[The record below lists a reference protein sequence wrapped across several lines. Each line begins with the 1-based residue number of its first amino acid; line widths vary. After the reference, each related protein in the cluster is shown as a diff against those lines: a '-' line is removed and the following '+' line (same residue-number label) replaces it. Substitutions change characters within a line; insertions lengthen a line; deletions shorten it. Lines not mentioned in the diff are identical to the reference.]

1 MRFPKC
7 RGVLPCALLLS
18 AFLLPLHAQQNSE
31 INGIVTDPAGNAIV
45 GAQVNL
51 TNEGTGNARTATT
64 DSAGLFT
71 FPALNVGSYSLEVTA
86 QGFEKYTSKGIVL
99 NVSRTLRSDVQM
111 KVGGA
116 AETVTVQADAL
127 TVQTDSNVVSSL
139 INTEQIT
146 HIATE
151 NRNFAALAA
160 LGLGVSSA
168 LPDNNTPTSVA
179 ANFTISING
188 LRQSHNIWLID
199 GSEADDR
206 GGAGGMD
213 IMPSQDAIAEFQ
225 TLSSNYPPDY
235 GISSGATIT
244 LAFKSGGQKYSG
256 ELWEFNRNTLFD
268 ANNWFNKNSST
279 ITPRQ
284 KLNYNIFGGNVGGP
298 LLPFQHPR
306 KTFFFWNEEWRRL
319 IQGSTPTL
327 VNTLPTA
334 DFPTAGTNLTYV
346 PPAFAPGTTLT
357 VPNVTDPAFDAKL
370 AADGL
375 TPGGP
380 FPGNVIP
387 SNLFDPNALLYFGSG
402 VIPKP
407 SNSNDQVVS
416 QAETPIYVRDDIARI
431 DHQLFSKWQLMGHY
445 EHNSVTQ
452 GNAAPMLGWLAYSYN
467 TVTSTLS
474 NPSNTAAIK
483 LSGTINPSLLVEAS
497 MNYDG
502 NTINIT
508 NSKNSMLP
516 SGWTVS
522 KFFNNGSKSLP
533 GVTAFGAPYNTSE
546 DMGSAPWHNAAQDYE
561 PKVDI
566 SWTRG
571 VHAFKFGF
579 SYNRYTKNQQLF
591 GDPEGSLAFNNL
603 SGDGMMDMLM
613 GIAGSYSE
621 FQALP
626 IRHYVNQ
633 TPSFY
638 GNDNW
643 HVRRN
648 LSLQLGFRYD
658 ALPHAWERSNDV
670 ANFNPAAYSASA
682 MPLWNADGSMNPAGP
697 GFATV
702 NGTPFYLNGMQLAN
716 QNGTPRGLVKNDYF
730 TWQPR
735 IGFSWDLRGNG
746 TSVLRGGG
754 GTFYERMQGNDI
766 YNAAT
771 SPPFAYN
778 PKASN
783 VYLSD
788 PHTSWVTGSTAA
800 LPFFPADG
808 LFNMAQYYPA
818 PAVAQFS
825 LGYQQQLAPSV
836 IWVVQYVGNTAW
848 NQNVERRIN
857 NFPLDTPMSVRMNA
871 GDPSNKSGT
880 NPGGSSLSNPNLYRT
895 YQGYGTINQEENTT
909 NGNYNGFQ
917 TGLRAQ
923 NKHGLTGELDYT
935 WSHEIDITSYDL
947 NQVSNPFNLKYDK
960 GSGALDRR
968 HILTANYI
976 YALPFLLHNQGLAG
990 SLLGGWQIA
999 GVFTAESGTIIN
1011 NQGPGLS
1018 LGYDPIGLGG
1028 DYTNRPDVSAR
1039 PKYMKTPK
1047 EWFDTSVFTAPTP
1060 AWAGGANNGFG
1071 NASKDIALGPGRTNF
1086 DTSLYKTF
1094 KIRESMGF
1102 EFRAESFNTF
1112 NHTEFNGIGANLGD
1126 SKFGQ
1131 ATSTWDPR
1139 VLQLGG
1145 KFNF

>member
-1 MRFPKC
+1 
-7 RGVLPCALLLS
+7 
-18 AFLLPLHAQQNSE
+18 
-31 INGIVTDPAGNAIV
+31 
-45 GAQVNL
+45 
-51 TNEGTGNARTATT
+51 
-64 DSAGLFT
+64 
-71 FPALNVGSYSLEVTA
+71 
-86 QGFEKYTSKGIVL
+86 
-99 NVSRTLRSDVQM
+99 
-111 KVGGA
+111 
-116 AETVTVQADAL
+116 
-127 TVQTDSNVVSSL
+127 
-139 INTEQIT
+139 
-146 HIATE
+146 
-151 NRNFAALAA
+151 
-160 LGLGVSSA
+160 
-168 LPDNNTPTSVA
+168 
-179 ANFTISING
+179 
-188 LRQSHNIWLID
+188 
-199 GSEADDR
+199 
-206 GGAGGMD
+206 
-213 IMPSQDAIAEFQ
+213 
-225 TLSSNYPPDY
+225 
-235 GISSGATIT
+235 
-244 LAFKSGGQKYSG
+244 
-256 ELWEFNRNTLFD
+256 
-268 ANNWFNKNSST
+268 
-279 ITPRQ
+279 
-284 KLNYNIFGGNVGGP
+284 
-298 LLPFQHPR
+298 
-306 KTFFFWNEEWRRL
+306 
-319 IQGSTPTL
+319 
-327 VNTLPTA
+327 
-334 DFPTAGTNLTYV
+334 
-346 PPAFAPGTTLT
+346 
-357 VPNVTDPAFDAKL
+357 
-370 AADGL
+370 
-375 TPGGP
+375 
-380 FPGNVIP
+380 
-387 SNLFDPNALLYFGSG
+387 
-402 VIPKP
+402 
-407 SNSNDQVVS
+407 
-416 QAETPIYVRDDIARI
+416 
-431 DHQLFSKWQLMGHY
+431 
-445 EHNSVTQ
+445 
-452 GNAAPMLGWLAYSYN
+452 
-467 TVTSTLS
+467 
-474 NPSNTAAIK
+474 
-483 LSGTINPSLLVEAS
+483 
-497 MNYDG
+497 
-502 NTINIT
+502 
-508 NSKNSMLP
+508 MLP
-516 SGWTVS
+516 SGWSVS

-533 GVTAFGAPYNTSE
+533 GITAFGAPYNTSE

-566 SWTRG
+566 SWTHG
-571 VHAFKFGF
+571 VHALKFGF

-591 GDPEGSLAFNNL
+591 GDPEGSLSFNNL

-613 GIAGSYSE
+613 GIAASYSE

-638 GNDNW
+638 ANDNW
-643 HVRRN
+643 HVTRN

-670 ANFNPAAYSASA
+670 SNFNPAAYSASA
-682 MPLWNADGSMNPAGP
+682 MPAWVCKSGPPGSCPPSATTGALDSTGP
-697 GFATV
+697 GFTTV
-702 NGTPFYLNGMQLAN
+702 NSTPFYLNGMQLAG

-735 IGFSWDLRGNG
+735 IGFSWDVRGNG

-788 PHTSWVTGSTAA
+788 PHTSWVTGSSAA

-818 PAVAQFS
+818 PAVAQYS
-825 LGYQQQLAPSV
+825 LGYQQQIAPSV

-848 NQNVERRIN
+848 NQNIERRIN
-857 NFPLDTPMSVRMNA
+857 NFPLSTPMSVRMNA

-880 NPGGSSLSNPNLYRT
+880 NLGGSSLSNPNFYRT
-895 YQGYGTINQEENTT
+895 FQGFGAINQEENTT

-917 TGLRAQ
+917 TGIRAQ
-923 NKHGLTGELDYT
+923 NKHGLTGEFDYT

-968 HILTANYI
+968 HIVSANYV
-976 YALPFLLHNQGLAG
+976 YALPFLLHNQSVAG

-999 GVFTAESGTIIN
+999 GVVAAESGVIIN

-1018 LGYDPIGLGG
+1018 VGYDPIGLGG

-1039 PKYMKTPK
+1039 PKAIKNPK
-1047 EWFDTSVFTAPTP
+1047 QWFDTSVFSAPTP

-1071 NASKDIALGPGRTNF
+1071 NASKDIALGPGRVNF

-1094 KIRESMGF
+1094 KIRENVGF

-1112 NHTEFNGIGANLGD
+1112 NHTEFNGIGANFGD